1 MKPPSARPVL
11 GVISCNREVGDGQA
25 CQAVMTRYLN
35 AAIPYADA
43 AALLIPALPT
53 LMHAKEVAPR
63 IDGLL
68 LTGTP
73 SNLDPRRYG
82 ELVDDAP
89 GPFDPERDEM
99 TLRLIDAMLE
109 LGKPVFGICRGFQEL
124 NVAFGGSLRRDVGD
138 HPELTPHHAPS
149 DLSFDSYFEHR
160 HPVRLTPGGVLHRTY
175 ARDELDVISVHY
187 QGADRLGRGLTVE
200 ATAPDGVVE
209 AVSAN
214 VNGAQVLAVQW
225 HPEWRAQDDTDRQKF
240 FALLGK
246 ALRKEALV

>member
-1 MKPPSARPVL
+1 MKDARARPVL

-25 CQAVMTRYLN
+25 CQAVMTRYLD
-35 AAIPYADA
+35 AAMTYADA
-43 AALLIPALPT
+43 AALLIPAMPA
-53 LMHAKEVAPR
+53 LMHAREAAAR
-63 IDGLL
+63 LDGLL

-73 SNLDPRRYG
+73 SNLDPKRYG

-89 GPFDPERDEM
+89 GPFDPDRDEM
-99 TLRLIDAMLE
+99 TARLIDVMLE

-149 DLSFDSYFEHR
+149 DQSFDAYFEHR
-160 HPVRLTPGGVLHRTY
+160 HPVRLTLGGVLHRAY
-175 ARDELDVISVHY
+175 GREQLEVISVHY
-187 QGADRLGRGLTVE
+187 QGADRLGAGLKVE

-209 AVSAN
+209 AVSAE
-214 VNGAQVLAVQW
+214 VNGAPVLAVQW
-225 HPEWRAQDDTDRQKF
+225 HPEWRAQDDPDRQRF

-246 ALRKEALV
+246 ALRGETLV